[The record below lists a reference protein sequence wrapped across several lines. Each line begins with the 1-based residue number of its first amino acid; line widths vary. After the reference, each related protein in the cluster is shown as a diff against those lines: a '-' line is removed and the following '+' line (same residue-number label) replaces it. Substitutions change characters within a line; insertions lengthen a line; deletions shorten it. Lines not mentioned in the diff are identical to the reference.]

1 MMCRGVSVF
10 GLKPA
15 RRSLGLLLGL
25 GIALLALPAKAEYSS
40 DTFVAVLQGIGYPI
54 EPGATLDSYSVQ
66 TAIASIQREGNLPIT
81 GRLNGYTESYTENNL
96 KLIQRQLNQVL
107 GLNLPSDQ
115 PFYGPLT
122 RNGILSFQR
131 TYGLPVTGIA
141 DIATRQSLQQA
152 VSRVVT
158 NSQPLKIG
166 TDRNY
171 NQIYTDREFRAI
183 LQGLGYD
190 VDLNRPLSDR
200 PAVIALADFQ
210 QQYKLNR
217 TGTADL
223 ATQRTAQSV
232 LRQLQENLRRV
243 VDRNLMVTD
252 NYDGQTVNAIKTFQ
266 AKERLSIDGIA
277 TAEVRRQL
285 NAIARR

>member
-1 MMCRGVSVF
+1 MMCRGVSVL
-10 GLKPA
+10 GLKLA

-25 GIALLALPAKAEYSS
+25 GIALLAMPAKAQYNS

-54 EPGATLDSYSVQ
+54 EPGASLDYSSVQ
-66 TAIASIQREGNLPIT
+66 AAIASIQRQGNLPVT
-81 GRLNGYTESYTENNL
+81 GRLDGYTEAYTQNNV

-122 RNGILSFQR
+122 RNGIIAFQR

-141 DIATRQSLQQA
+141 DINTRQSLQQA
-152 VSRVVT
+152 VSRVAIVPHT
-158 NSQPLKIG
+158 EM
-166 TDRNY
+166 RV
-171 NQIYTDREFRAI
+171 I

-190 VDLNRPLSDR
+190 IDLNRSLTDR
-200 PAVIALADFQ
+200 PAVIALLDFQ
-210 QQYKLNR
+210 RQFGLTR
-217 TGTADL
+217 SGVADL
-223 ATQRTAQSV
+223 ATQRKAQSV
-232 LRQLQENLRRV
+232 LRELQENLRQV

-252 NYDGQTVNAIKTFQ
+252 NYDSQTVRAIKTFQ
-266 AKERLSIDGIA
+266 AKERLSVDGIA
-277 TAEVRRQL
+277 TTEMRQRL